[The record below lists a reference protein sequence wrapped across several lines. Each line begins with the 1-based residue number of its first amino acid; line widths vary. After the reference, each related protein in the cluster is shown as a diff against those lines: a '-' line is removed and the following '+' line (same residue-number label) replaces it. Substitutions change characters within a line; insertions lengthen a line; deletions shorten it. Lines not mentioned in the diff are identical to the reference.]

1 MLIMQNRPGVNF
13 DLSEANLF
21 YCGAPNSCAIGW
33 QPDLAFKYLKTKGVG
48 LEKAFPYVPG
58 NQACQV
64 IPPAVKVDT
73 YKTAGTSVA
82 RKTALTAGPVVAAMA
97 VYSDFMTYKSGIYR
111 HVVGNLVGY
120 HAVCVV
126 GYDDTLGCWIAKN
139 SWNTGWG
146 EKGFFRIRY
155 GECGIDTQ
163 FPFTYPTKL
172 TLQPGV
178 TV

>member
-1 MLIMQNRPGVNF
+1 MQNRPGVNF

-97 VYSDFMTYKSGIYR
+97 VYSDFIDLQER
-111 HVVGNLVGY
+111 HLPP
-120 HAVCVV
+120 C
-126 GYDDTLGCWIAKN
+126 
-139 SWNTGWG
+139 
-146 EKGFFRIRY
+146 RRQP
-155 GECGIDTQ
+155 CG
-163 FPFTYPTKL
+163 L
-172 TLQPGV
+172 SRRLRCRL
-178 TV
+178 